1 MIGRRTGLPG
11 VLITVLLLKNPGG
24 NYTSVFVLFRFIEQ
38 KRQVQTI
45 LARCFAAE
53 WG

>member
-11 VLITVLLLKNPGG
+11 VLIIVLLLKNPDG
-24 NYTSVFVLFRFIEQ
+24 NYTSVFLLYRFIEQ

-45 LARCFAAE
+45 LARCLAAE
-53 WG
+53 RG

>member
-11 VLITVLLLKNPGG
+11 VLIIVLLLKNPGG
-24 NYTSVFVLFRFIEQ
+24 NYTNVFVLFRFIEQ